1 MFQET
6 SFNKTMH
13 ISNRLLDAYATRGE
27 VLANNI
33 ANVSTP
39 NFKRSDVTFEH
50 ELNRALA
57 SEDKKMLMAKTT
69 DSRHIPFEIPM
80 DYKKVEPNIIV
91 DYDTTYRNDLNN
103 IDIDS
108 EMAEEA
114 KNTMRYQ
121 MFTQIINMQY
131 KMIRKSIGTA

>member
-1 MFQET
+1 MFAET
-6 SFNKTMH
+6 SFNKTMY
-13 ISNRLLDAYATRGE
+13 ISNKLLDTYATRAE
-27 VLANNI
+27 VLADNI

-57 SEDKKMLMAKTT
+57 TEKKQMLVANTT

-80 DYKKVEPNIIV
+80 DYKKVEPNIVV
-91 DYDTTYRNDLNN
+91 DYQTTYRNDLNN
-103 IDIDS
+103 VDIDT

-131 KMIRKSIGTA
+131 SMIRKSIGTA